1 MLLKLAFLKN
11 IFVFCWSYIAEMVRG
26 ANEKLTAKEN
36 KKILNGEEGRAHTK
50 KERVKLLKKS
60 KYQLVD
66 YNSLPTY
73 LKDNEFILDYY
84 RSEWPLKQIFL
95 SVFSI
100 HNETLNVWTHLIGF
114 FLFLFLTI
122 CTAMKAP
129 MVMDSLQHL
138 PEIIGK
144 ADLNKIHAELLKCLP
159 SLPSIP
165 DLDKVK
171 NELMTSLRSFNF
183 SSLSGWNVMEHLTRC
198 LHDKF
203 SIGLNDE
210 KMDFLSPSLVQP
222 ITRLPFYAFLAGAM
236 FCLLASSTC
245 HLLACHSQRL
255 SYILLRIDYAGIAVL
270 IATSFYP
277 PVYYSFMC
285 NPFFCYLY
293 LGFITLMGVATIV
306 FSLLPFFQKSEFR
319 KYRASLFFLMGFS
332 GVAPVMHKLILYRH
346 EPEALQTTGYEVLM
360 GVLYGLGAAIY
371 VARIPERWMP
381 GKFDI
386 AGNSHQLFH
395 VFVVAGAYTHYL
407 DGLIY
412 LRWRDLRGC

>member
-159 SLPSIP
+159 SLPS
-165 DLDKVK
+165 
-171 NELMTSLRSFNF
+171 
-183 SSLSGWNVMEHLTRC
+183 WNVMEHLTRC